1 MRAKSFELK
10 TLELDLEKKVLAI
23 NGKTFST
30 EGLDSF
36 SLSTR
41 PDGSWDLS
49 VKKDLLMEL
58 CE

>member
-1 MRAKSFELK
+1 MKVKSFELK

-30 EGLDSF
+30 AGLDSF

-41 PDGSWDLS
+41 TDGSWELS

-58 CE
+58 YE

>member
-1 MRAKSFELK
+1 MKAKSFELK
-10 TLELDLEKKVLAI
+10 TLELDLEKKVLTI

-30 EGLDSF
+30 AGLDSF

-41 PDGSWDLS
+41 ADGSWDLS

-58 CE
+58 YE